1 MRTSSSTATARAT
14 NADTPMQRLRA
25 EMAAEPGDAA
35 QRAWRRLNLVYLVFV
50 FLPLVW
56 VRGDL
61 PLAVGLTL
69 LAMVVF
75 LPLYWKSYLFEG
87 RPALLAALGMAS
99 LGFALTPWNPGG
111 NTFLVYAFALLGFS
125 QRWRLAVGAALA
137 ITGAY
142 AGWLLALSMPV
153 VFTIAPALIGGAVMA
168 GAILGKREMQ
178 RNEYLRLTQAE
189 VDRLARVAE
198 RERIA
203 RDLHDL
209 LGHTLSVIALKSELA
224 RKLAERDGSAAAS
237 HIGEVEQVARDALKQ
252 VRQAVTGMR
261 SAELANE
268 LVNARL
274 AAVGAGLEFDARVD
288 PLPPLDVA
296 QENALAMG
304 LREAIT
310 NVLRH
315 AKAASVRVTIT
326 RDGRALQLEV
336 EDDGGGCAN
345 GPGNGLS
352 GMRERVGVLG
362 GQLSIDSAPGAGTRL
377 RLLLPLDGTTAPSAP
392 TRLDAGARSG

>member
-1 MRTSSSTATARAT
+1 MRLSSHTATARDPGAV
-14 NADTPMQRLRA
+14 TPMQRLRA
-25 EMAAEPGDAA
+25 DMAAEPGDAG
-35 QRAWRRLNLVYLVFV
+35 QRAWRRLNLVYLIFV

-56 VRGDL
+56 VRSDL

-69 LAMVVF
+69 LALAVF
-75 LPLYWKSYLFEG
+75 LPLYWKSYLLEG
-87 RPALLAALGMAS
+87 RSAMVAALLMAV

-111 NTFLVYAFALLGFS
+111 NTLVVYAFALLGFS
-125 QRWRLAVGAALA
+125 QRWQVAVGVSAAIVA
-137 ITGAY
+137 AY
-142 AGWLLALSMPV
+142 GGWLFALSMPMP
-153 VFTIAPALIGGAVMA
+153 FLLAPALIGGAVLA

-178 RNEYLRLTQAE
+178 RNEHLRLTQAE

-224 RKLAERDGSAAAS
+224 RKLAERDGSAASS
-237 HIGEVEQVARDALKQ
+237 HIGEVETVARDALKQ
-252 VRQAVTGMR
+252 VREAVTGMR

-274 AAVGAGLEFDARVD
+274 AAVAAGLEFDARVD
-288 PLPPLDVA
+288 PLPALDTA

-315 AKAASVRVTIT
+315 AKAGRVQVAIT
-326 RDGRALQLEV
+326 RESRTVQLEV
-336 EDDGGGCAN
+336 QDDGAGCAN
-345 GPGNGLS
+345 APGNGLS
-352 GMRERVGVLG
+352 GMRERAEALG
-362 GQLSIDSAPGAGTRL
+362 GKLTVDSAPGAGTRL
-377 RLLLPLDGTTAPSAP
+377 RLLLPLDG
-392 TRLDAGARSG
+392 AGRG

>member
-1 MRTSSSTATARAT
+1 MRTSSPESPARDPGTAT
-14 NADTPMQRLRA
+14 PMDRLRA
-25 EMAAEPGDAA
+25 TMAAEPGDASA
-35 QRAWRRLNLVYLVFV
+35 RAWRRLNLVYLIFV

-56 VRGDL
+56 VREDL
-61 PLAVGLTL
+61 TLAVGLTL
-69 LAMVVF
+69 VALAVF
-75 LPLYWKSYLFEG
+75 LPVYWKSFLFEG
-87 RPALLAALGMAS
+87 RAGLLAGLVMAAT
-99 LGFALTPWNPGG
+99 GFALTPWNPGG
-111 NTFLVYAFALLGFS
+111 NTLLVYAFASLGFS
-125 QRWRLAVGAALA
+125 QRWRIAVGVAAALLA
-137 ITGAY
+137 AY
-142 AGWLLALSMPV
+142 AAWLWVLGMPMPFLV
-153 VFTIAPALIGGAVMA
+153 APGLIGGAVLA

-178 RNEYLRLTQAE
+178 RNERLRLTQAE

-224 RKLAERDGSAAAS
+224 RKLAERDGSAAAT

-252 VRQAVTGMR
+252 VREAVTGMR

-274 AAVGAGLEFDARVD
+274 AAVGAGLGFDAQVE
-288 PLPPLDVA
+288 PLPPLDAA

-315 AKAASVRVTIT
+315 ARASHVQVRIG
-326 RDGRALQLEV
+326 RQGRALQLDV
-336 EDDGGGCAN
+336 QDDGAGIAGA
-345 GPGNGLS
+345 PGNGLS
-352 GMRERVGVLG
+352 GMRERVEALG
-362 GQLSIDSAPGAGTRL
+362 GQLTMDSAAGAGTRL
-377 RLLLPLDGTTAPSAP
+377 RLLLPLDVPGH
-392 TRLDAGARSG
+392 RR

>member
-1 MRTSSSTATARAT
+1 MRTSSHTATARHPDA
-14 NADTPMQRLRA
+14 ATPMRRLRA
-25 EMAAEPGDAA
+25 DMAAEPGDAA
-35 QRAWRRLNLVYLVFV
+35 QRAWRRLNLVYLIFV
-50 FLPLVW
+50 FLPLIW
-56 VRGDL
+56 VPQQL

-69 LAMVVF
+69 LALAVF
-75 LPLYWKSYLFEG
+75 LPLYWKSYLLEG
-87 RPALLAALGMAS
+87 RPAMLAALGMAA

-111 NTFLVYAFALLGFS
+111 NTFIVYAFALLGFS
-125 QRWRLAVGAALA
+125 QRWRVAVVVAAAIVLAYG
-137 ITGAY
+137 G
-142 AGWLLALSMPV
+142 LLLVLSRPLPFM
-153 VFTIAPALIGGAVMA
+153 IAPALIGGAVLA

-178 RNEYLRLTQAE
+178 RNEHLRLTQAE

-237 HIGEVEQVARDALKQ
+237 HIGEVETVARDALKQ
-252 VRQAVTGMR
+252 VREAVTGMR

-268 LVNARL
+268 LVNARI
-274 AAVGAGLEFDARVD
+274 AAVGAGLDFDARVD
-288 PLPPLDVA
+288 PLPALDAA

-315 AKAASVRVTIT
+315 ARAAGVRVQMT
-326 RDGRALQLEV
+326 REGRAVQLEV
-336 EDDGGGCAN
+336 QDDGAGCAN
-345 GPGNGLS
+345 APGNGLS
-352 GMRERVGVLG
+352 GMRERVEALG
-362 GQLSIDSAPGAGTRL
+362 GRLSIDSAPGAGTRL
-377 RLLLPLDGTTAPSAP
+377 RLLLPLDGATS
-392 TRLDAGARSG
+392 RG

>member
-1 MRTSSSTATARAT
+1 MRTSSPQATARDPRHA
-14 NADTPMQRLRA
+14 TPMETLRA
-25 EMAAEPGDAA
+25 TMAAEPGDPSA
-35 QRAWRRLNLVYLVFV
+35 RAWRRLNLVYLIFV

-56 VRGDL
+56 VREDL
-61 PLAVGLTL
+61 PLAVGVTL
-69 LAMVVF
+69 LALAVF
-75 LPLYWKSYLFEG
+75 LPIYWKSFLFDG
-87 RPALLAALGMAS
+87 RKGLVAGLAMAAT
-99 LGFALTPWNPGG
+99 GFALTPWNPGG
-111 NTFLVYAFALLGFS
+111 NTLLVYAFASLGFS
-125 QRWRLAVGAALA
+125 QRWRVAVGVAAALLA
-137 ITGAY
+137 AYGA
-142 AGWLLALSMPV
+142 WLWALSMPMPFIV
-153 VFTIAPALIGGAVMA
+153 APGLIGSAVLA

-178 RNEYLRLTQAE
+178 RNERLRLTQAE

-224 RKLAERDGSAAAS
+224 RKLAERDGSTAAT

-252 VRQAVTGMR
+252 VREAVTGMR

-274 AAVGAGLEFDARVD
+274 AAVGAGLGFDAQVD
-288 PLPPLDVA
+288 PLPPLDAA

-315 AKAASVRVTIT
+315 ARAGQVQVRLS
-326 RDGRALQLEV
+326 RQGRAVQLDV
-336 EDDGGGCAN
+336 QDDGAGIVGT
-345 GPGNGLS
+345 PGNGLA
-352 GMRERVGVLG
+352 GMRERVDALG
-362 GQLSIDSAPGAGTRL
+362 GQLSLDSAAGAGTRL
-377 RLLLPLDGTTAPSAP
+377 RLLLPLDGA
-392 TRLDAGARSG
+392 DARR

>member
-1 MRTSSSTATARAT
+1 MRTSSHDAAAR
-14 NADTPMQRLRA
+14 NPEVTPLQRLRA
-25 EMAAEPGDAA
+25 DMAAEPGDAA
-35 QRAWRRLNLVYLVFV
+35 QRAWRRLNLAYVIFV

-56 VRGDL
+56 VRSDL

-69 LAMVVF
+69 AALAVF
-75 LPLYWKSYLFEG
+75 LPLYWKSYLLEG
-87 RPALLAALGMAS
+87 RPAMLAAFGMAA

-111 NTFLVYAFALLGFS
+111 NTLLVYAFALLGFS
-125 QRWRLAVGAALA
+125 QRWRLAVGLAVTMTAL
-137 ITGAY
+137 Y
-142 AGWLLALSMPV
+142 AGWLWALSMPMP
-153 VFTIAPALIGGAVMA
+153 FLMAPALIGGAVLA

-178 RNEYLRLTQAE
+178 RNERLRLTQAE

-237 HIGEVEQVARDALKQ
+237 HIGEVETVARDALKQ
-252 VRQAVTGMR
+252 VREAVTGMR

-288 PLPPLDVA
+288 PLPPLDAA

-315 AKAASVRVTIT
+315 AKAQRVQVEII
-326 RDGRALQLEV
+326 REGRALQMEV
-336 EDDGGGCAN
+336 RDNGGGCARA
-345 GPGNGLS
+345 PGNGLA
-352 GMRERVGVLG
+352 GMRERVEALG
-362 GQLSIDSAPGAGTRL
+362 GRLTIDSAPGAGTRL
-377 RLLLPLDGTTAPSAP
+377 RLLLPLDRPNA
-392 TRLDAGARSG
+392 

>member
-1 MRTSSSTATARAT
+1 MRTSSPHAVARDPGA
-14 NADTPMQRLRA
+14 ATPMQRLRA

-35 QRAWRRLNLVYLVFV
+35 QRAWRRLNLVYLIFV
-50 FLPLVW
+50 FLPLIW
-56 VRGDL
+56 VGSDV

-69 LAMVVF
+69 AALAVF
-75 LPLYWKSYLFEG
+75 LPLYWYSYALEG
-87 RPALLAALGMAS
+87 RAGALAALGMAA

-111 NTFLVYAFALLGFS
+111 NTFVIYAFALLGFS
-125 QRWRLAVGAALA
+125 QRWRVAVGMALVILA
-137 ITGAY
+137 AY
-142 AGWLLALSMPV
+142 AGWLRVLSMPMP
-153 VFTIAPALIGGAVMA
+153 FLIAPALIGGAVLA
-168 GAILGKREMQ
+168 GAILGRRDMQ
-178 RNEYLRLTQAE
+178 RNERLRLTQAE

-252 VRQAVTGMR
+252 VRDAVTGMR
-261 SAELANE
+261 SAEIANE

-274 AAVGAGLEFDARVD
+274 AAVGAGMQFDAHVD
-288 PLPPLDVA
+288 PLPALEPA

-315 AKAASVRVTIT
+315 AKASSVRVEIS
-326 RDGRALQLEV
+326 RQGRAVQLEV
-336 EDDGGGCAN
+336 QDDGGGCAN
-345 GPGNGLS
+345 GPGNGLA
-352 GMRERVGVLG
+352 GMRERVAALG
-362 GQLSIDSAPGAGTRL
+362 GQLTIDSAPGAGTRL
-377 RLLLPLDGTTAPSAP
+377 RLLLPLDGTMP
-392 TRLDAGARSG
+392 RG

>member
-1 MRTSSSTATARAT
+1 MRTSSSTATARDPSGTARPI
-14 NADTPMQRLRA
+14 DVLRA
-25 EMAAEPGDAA
+25 EMASEPGTAS
-35 QRAWRRLNLVYLVFV
+35 QRAWRRLNLVYLIFV

-56 VRGDL
+56 VRDDL
-61 PLAVGLTL
+61 PLAMGATL
-69 LAMVVF
+69 LAFAVF
-75 LPLYWKSYLFEG
+75 LPLYWKSYTFEG
-87 RPALLAALGMAS
+87 RAGLLAALAMAAI
-99 LGFALTPWNPGG
+99 GFALTPWNPGG
-111 NTFLVYAFALLGFS
+111 NTFLVYAFASLGFS
-125 QRWRLAVGAALA
+125 QRWRVAVLVSLALNL
-137 ITGAY
+137 AY
-142 AGWLLALSMPV
+142 AGWLWQLGMPMP
-153 VFTIAPALIGGAVMA
+153 FMIAPLLIGGAVLA
-168 GAILGKREMQ
+168 GAILGRREMQ
-178 RNEYLRLTQAE
+178 RNERLALTQAE
-189 VDRLARVAE
+189 VDRLARLAE

-237 HIGEVEQVARDALKQ
+237 HIGEVEQVARDALRQ
-252 VRQAVTGMR
+252 VREAVTGMR

-274 AAVGAGLEFDARVD
+274 AAVGAGLEFDAHVD
-288 PLPPLDVA
+288 PLPPLEAA

-315 AKAASVRVTIT
+315 AHATRVVVEL
-326 RDGRALQLEV
+326 RRQGRAVQLEV
-336 EDDGGGCAN
+336 QDDGRGCAN

-352 GMRERVGVLG
+352 GMRERVGALG

-377 RLLLPLDGTTAPSAP
+377 RLLLPLDVSM
-392 TRLDAGARSG
+392 TRG

>member
-1 MRTSSSTATARAT
+1 MRTSPHTDAARHPEA
-14 NADTPMQRLRA
+14 ATPMQRLRA
-25 EMAAEPGDAA
+25 DMAAEPGDAA
-35 QRAWRRLNLVYLVFV
+35 QRAWRRLNLVYLIFV

-56 VRGDL
+56 SRGDL
-61 PLAVGLTL
+61 VPAVGATL
-69 LAMVVF
+69 AALAVF
-75 LPLYWKSYLFEG
+75 LPLYWKSYLLEG
-87 RPALLAALGMAS
+87 RPAILAALGMAA

-125 QRWRLAVGAALA
+125 QRWKVAAGLAVAVVAAY
-137 ITGAY
+137 G
-142 AGWLLALSMPV
+142 GWLLALSMPMP
-153 VFTIAPALIGGAVMA
+153 FLLAPALIGGAVLA

-178 RNEYLRLTQAE
+178 RNEHLRLTQAE

-237 HIGEVEQVARDALKQ
+237 HIGEVETVARDALRQ
-252 VRQAVTGMR
+252 VREAVTGMR

-274 AAVGAGLEFDARVD
+274 AAVGAGLAFDARVD
-288 PLPPLDVA
+288 PLPPLDPA

-304 LREAIT
+304 LREALT

-315 AKAASVRVTIT
+315 AKAGSMQVVIT
-326 RDGRALQLEV
+326 REGRIVQLEV
-336 EDDGGGCAN
+336 QDDGAGGAKA
-345 GPGNGLS
+345 PGNGLA
-352 GMRERVGVLG
+352 GMRERAEALG
-362 GQLSIDSAPGAGTRL
+362 GQLTVDSAPGAGTRL
-377 RLLLPLDGTTAPSAP
+377 RLLLPLDRAVP
-392 TRLDAGARSG
+392 